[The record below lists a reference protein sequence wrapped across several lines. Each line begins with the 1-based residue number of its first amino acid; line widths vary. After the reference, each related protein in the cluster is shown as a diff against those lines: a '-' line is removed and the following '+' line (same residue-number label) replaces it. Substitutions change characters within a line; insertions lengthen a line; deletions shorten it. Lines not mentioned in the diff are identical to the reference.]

1 MLLGVEPEEAG
12 EALQGHIVVVV
23 QGAGPGQALEGGVE
37 LQGGV
42 AVERGLT
49 LGAVVPT
56 LL

>member
-42 AVERGLT
+42 AV
-49 LGAVVPT
+49 AFVVVV
-56 LL
+56 LVHL

>member
-42 AVERGLT
+42 AVAFVVVVLVHLRGD
-49 LGAVVPT
+49 
-56 LL
+56 